1 MQNPKSSLEAF
12 GLTEKEAAVYAAA
25 LELGAATADQLANQS
40 GIKRSTTYLQIEQ
53 LQEKGLMSTFEQGRK
68 TLFTP
73 ESPENLERLLEKQK
87 KDIELKQDILKK
99 ELPQLSQLFDSAG
112 ERPVVRFYQG
122 KEGIISLRE
131 ETLKTTE
138 KKFLV
143 ISSNDAFQKVLTREE
158 RDNFSER
165 RVKLGI
171 ETRLLYTRSA
181 GKFPESETFKMTKRA
196 YIEPQKLPLGADMV
210 IFDDKVAMMALK
222 GSIVGV
228 LIQSRELATSMRSIF
243 ELLWTQADEH

>member
-1 MQNPKSSLEAF
+1 MQNPKSSLGAF
-12 GLTEKEAAVYAAA
+12 GLTEKEAAVYAAS

-53 LQEKGLMSTFEQGRK
+53 LQEKGLMSTFEQGKK

-122 KEGIISLRE
+122 REGIVSLRE
-131 ETLKTTE
+131 ETLKARD
-138 KKFLV
+138 KKLLV
-143 ISSNDAFQKVLTREE
+143 ISSNDDLKKVLTEE
-158 RDNFSER
+158 EMDSFSEKR
-165 RVKLGI
+165 TNLGI
-171 ETRLLYTRSA
+171 SMRLLYTRTS
-181 GKFPESETFKMTKRA
+181 GKFTEASREKTNRA
-196 YIEPQKLPLGADMV
+196 YIDSKKLELGTDMV
-210 IFDDKVAMMALK
+210 IYDDNVAMMTLK
-222 GSIVGV
+222 GSLVGV
-228 LIQSRELATSMRSIF
+228 LIQSKELSKSMRSIY
-243 ELLWTQADEH
+243 EILWSQAEKH